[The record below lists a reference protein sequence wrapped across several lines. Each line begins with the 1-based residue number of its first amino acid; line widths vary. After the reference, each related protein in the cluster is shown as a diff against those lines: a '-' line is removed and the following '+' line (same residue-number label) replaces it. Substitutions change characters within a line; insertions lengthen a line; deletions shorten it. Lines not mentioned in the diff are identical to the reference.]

1 MVVVTPLLDA
11 IKPLRVQESD
21 FETLKVLGRGGFGE
35 VRLVKNKVDGQVYA
49 MKLLRKSKLLTER
62 EVTLEIFFSFFSLS
76 FLGKCSPTSGMFF
89 RRPFS
94 RRSAMSWPHPR
105 VPG

>member
-62 EVTLEIFFSFFSLS
+62 EVTLEIFFSFFSLFS
-76 FLGKCSPTSGMFF
+76 GKMLTHIWNVF